1 MNLQGLK
8 LVGVFVS
15 AILGFSSLWSPPKG
29 LSDPLSTTPTTVWI
43 ENAYGEAP
51 APPPTTI
58 PKLVANCDD
67 AVALARAIGFPEE
80 ELDTLRKVMERE
92 SGPTCAPTAFNAA
105 DPVGGSYGVTQING
119 YWCVPNSL
127 WTIGWLQAQ
136 GVLDE
141 CSDLFDPE
149 ISLRATLAIFFNS
162 GWNPWRTA
170 K

>member
-1 MNLQGLK
+1 MNYQALK
-8 LVGVFVS
+8 VAGVFIS
-15 AILGFSSLWSPPKG
+15 AILGFSSLWSPPRG
-29 LSDPLSTTPTTVWI
+29 LSDPLNVTPTTVWI

-58 PKLVANCDD
+58 PKIVANCDD
-67 AVALARAIGFPEE
+67 AVQLARAIGFPEE
-80 ELDTLRKVMERE
+80 ELETLRTVMSRE
-92 SGPTCAPTAFNAA
+92 SGPTCAPTAFNAS
-105 DPVGGSYGVTQING
+105 DPVGGSYGLTQING
-119 YWCVPNSL
+119 FWCVPNSQ

-136 GVLDE
+136 DILNE

-162 GWNPWRTA
+162 GWNPWRTS

>member
-15 AILGFSSLWSPPKG
+15 AILGFSSLWSPPRG

-58 PKLVANCDD
+58 PTIVANCDD

-80 ELDTLRKVMERE
+80 ELDMLRMVMERE

-105 DPVGGSYGVTQING
+105 DPNGGSYGLTQVNG
-119 YWCVPNSL
+119 FWCVPNSQ